1 MSNIL
6 TSNMKFSV
14 AVSAMAMAFML
25 PAVSHANT
33 AATNLNKLLTN
44 TKSMSANFEQTT
56 QSGGRSTVYRGSMA
70 VQRGN
75 QFRWNITSPAKQLI
89 VVNGD
94 TMWTH
99 DPDLKQATKQSVK
112 NQVGETPAVLLSGDP
127 AQIARSFNINQPN
140 PTKNYY
146 LLTPKS
152 GSSEFRD
159 LSISFNG
166 GKPVMMVLN
175 DNLGQT
181 TSIKF
186 SNISL
191 NKKISASQFSFT
203 PPAGTDVINQ

>member
-1 MSNIL
+1 MSNFAS
-6 TSNMKFSV
+6 TVKYSV
-14 AVSAMAMAFML
+14 ALSAVALGFVV

-33 AATNLNKLLTN
+33 AVTNLNKLLSN
-44 TKSMSANFEQTT
+44 TKSMTANFEQTT
-56 QSGGRSTVYRGSMA
+56 KANGRSKVYRGNMA

-89 VVNGD
+89 VVNGS

-99 DPDLKQATKQSVK
+99 DPDLNQATKQSVTS
-112 NQVGETPAVLLSGDP
+112 QVGDTPAVLLSGDP
-127 AQIARSFNINQPN
+127 AQIAKSFNISQPN
-140 PTKNYY
+140 PAKNYY

-166 GKPVMMVLN
+166 GRPVMMVLN

-186 SNISL
+186 SNISM
-191 NKKISASQFSFT
+191 NKKINVSQFNFT